1 MYIHWNINPVIFHVG
16 PLSIRWYGVLFATSF
31 LIGFKII
38 QWIYRREGRSE
49 DELDSLFIYMFFGV
63 LIGARLGHCL
73 FYDPVYYLSH
83 PVEIL
88 EIWEG
93 GLASHGG
100 AIGILTAL
108 YIYTRKSGRPSYL
121 WLLDRIVL
129 PVALAGSF
137 IRIGNFF
144 NSEIL
149 GLPTTRSWAVVFDRV
164 DAIPRHPVQLYEAL
178 AYAIIFVV
186 LVLMYRRSGNAG
198 KKGLLLGVFLI
209 LVFFARFLLEFLKTR
224 QEAVYEANLI
234 LSVGQW
240 LSIPFVLVGIWLVV
254 RAVRKP

>member
-1 MYIHWNINPVIFHVG
+1 MYIHWNIDPVIFHIG

-88 EIWEG
+88 KIWEG

-186 LVLMYRRSGNAG
+186 LVLMYRRSGNAE

-209 LVFFARFLLEFLKTR
+209 LVFVARFLLEFLKTR
-224 QEAVYEANLI
+224 QEAAYEANLI
-234 LSVGQW
+234 LNVGQW
-240 LSIPFVLVGIWLVV
+240 LSIPFVLLGIWLVA

>member
-1 MYIHWNINPVIFHVG
+1 MYIHWNIDPVIFHVG

>member
-1 MYIHWNINPVIFHVG
+1 MYIHWNIDPVIFHVG

-164 DAIPRHPVQLYEAL
+164 DAVPRHPVQLYEAL

-186 LVLMYRRSGNAG
+186 LVLMYRRSGNAE

-240 LSIPFVLVGIWLVV
+240 LSIPFVLLGIWLVA

>member
-1 MYIHWNINPVIFHVG
+1 MIIHWNINPVIFHLG

-31 LIGFKII
+31 LIGFRII

-63 LIGARLGHCL
+63 LVGARLGHCL
-73 FYDPVYYLSH
+73 FYDPVYYLNH
-83 PVEIL
+83 PIEIL

-108 YIYTRKSGRPSYL
+108 YIYTRKQGRPSYL
-121 WLLDRIVL
+121 WILDRIVL
-129 PVALAGSF
+129 PVALAGCF

-149 GLPTTRSWAVVFDRV
+149 GLPTTRSWGVIFDRV
-164 DAIPRHPVQLYEAL
+164 DAIPRHPVQLYEAV
-178 AYAIIFVV
+178 AYAIIFAI
-186 LVLMYRRSGNAG
+186 LVLLYKRPHNAEKRG
-198 KKGLLLGVFLI
+198 FLLGVFLV
-209 LVFFARFLLEFLKTR
+209 LVFFARFMLEFLKTR
-224 QEAVYEANLI
+224 QAAYEANMT

-240 LSIPFVLVGIWLVV
+240 LSVPFVLLGIWLAV
-254 RAVRKP
+254 RATRNHS